1 MTRPLLLFTLMIR
14 VAGIAAAQADEGWKL
29 VWSDEFDKDGRPDS
43 SKWTYET
50 GFVRNNELQWYQPD
64 NARCEKGILTIEARR
79 ERLKNPNY
87 AAGSSNWKRNREY
100 AEYTS
105 TCMITKGIQSWKY
118 GRFDLRARIDTR
130 AGIWPAF
137 WTLGAEGRWP
147 ANGEVDIMEFYKGTL
162 LANLIWAG
170 PRGTQSF
177 TKRKAFTSFADPDWS
192 NKFHL
197 WRMDWDENRMHI
209 TVDGQTLNDSDL
221 NKTLN
226 PDGTNPYRHAHYILL
241 NLAIGGDAGGDPS
254 GTTFPSRLE
263 VDFVRVYQREGK
275 R

>member
-177 TKRKAFTSFADPDWS
+177 TKRKALTSFADPDWS
-192 NKFHL
+192 NRFHL

-209 TVDGQTLNDSDL
+209 TVDGQTLNDSGL